1 LGEVLLL
8 EVWWQ
13 LLLLLMLKVR
23 LERELLI
30 EENWLLSHSNLRWL
44 HVLLLLHCG
53 LLRGHLNFFF
63 FQQKK
68 QFSRLS
74 KAEMNF
80 CRGHTQ
86 KKEKRMCS
94 GLVQQF
100 YLRRHCGSLWLGI
113 SNSC

>member
-1 LGEVLLL
+1 
-8 EVWWQ
+8 
-13 LLLLLMLKVR
+13 
-23 LERELLI
+23 
-30 EENWLLSHSNLRWL
+30 
-44 HVLLLLHCG
+44 
-53 LLRGHLNFFF
+53 
-63 FQQKK
+63 
-68 QFSRLS
+68 
-74 KAEMNF
+74 MNF